1 MSIACLRVSG
11 DASIWCLSDRFR
23 VVATGYVD
31 ELIVS
36 SMMYACLNEIVF
48 YLRNVDLFVSF
59 ERRENGGELQ
69 M

>member
-1 MSIACLRVSG
+1 MILVIWLLLFFFGACSPTAWLSIASLRVSG

-36 SMMYACLNEIVF
+36 SMMYACV
-48 YLRNVDLFVSF
+48 
-59 ERRENGGELQ
+59 
-69 M
+69 